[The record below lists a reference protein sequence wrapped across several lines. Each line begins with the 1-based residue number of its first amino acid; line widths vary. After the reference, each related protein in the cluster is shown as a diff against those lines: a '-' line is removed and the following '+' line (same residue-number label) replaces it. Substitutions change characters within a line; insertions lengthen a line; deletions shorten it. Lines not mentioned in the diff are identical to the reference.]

1 MEGTFSLMDIVK
13 TLKKRWNLI
22 LLTTLLAGL
31 IGMIVSFYILKP
43 VYEASTQILV
53 NQNSSDAPIDI
64 RLLQGNV
71 DLINTYSVIIK
82 SPAILEKVIDTLNL
96 KQSVA
101 ELNENLIIKS
111 QENSQVFTLVV
122 EDREAAEAVK
132 IANAVSEIFQ
142 KEIPNIM
149 NVNNVSILAKAELNE
164 KPVPVKPNALLNIA
178 ISTAAG
184 LLAGIA
190 FSLVLDL
197 LDNTLR
203 DDKDV
208 AVYLGLPVLG
218 SIKEISKNDIKG
230 MEKSVS
236 QKLGSET
243 IGQLVEKKSQ

>member
-1 MEGTFSLMDIVK
+1 MDIVK